1 MNKKELIQFF
11 NDDST
16 RKYPLGYDEALL
28 LIAEYLNNKHITKYI
43 ESFID
48 DVDKMWR
55 DISE

>member
-11 NDDST
+11 KDDST
-16 RKYPLGYDEALL
+16 GKYPLGYDEALL
-28 LIAEYLNNKHITKYI
+28 LIAEYLNNKYITKYI

-55 DISE
+55 DINE